1 MVFLFF
7 FLFFFPPLF
16 WYYWHPLKICELPIR
31 EIYYFYKKKI
41 FLSFFSNFFSIPP
54 ENTLDRIQ
62 SIDSPIAMNEIIP
75 NLFFLL
81 PLLLFTW
88 TLLQE
93 DRNKGKTV
101 ILLLIISKLPAEREQ
116 KEEILENLGQSFY
129 RLETKAWNYGNRI
142 QRGERKKSLRILNFS
157 IEQGI
162 SRG

>member
-7 FLFFFPPLF
+7 FPFFFPLF
-16 WYYWHPLKICELPIR
+16 FGITGILWKYVSYRSVK
-31 EIYYFYKKKI
+31 FTSFTKKKI
-41 FLSFFSNFFSIPP
+41 FLSFFSNFFSTPP

-93 DRNKGKTV
+93 DRNKGKTM

-142 QRGERKKSLRILNFS
+142 QKGERKKSLRILNFS